1 MLWCASVG
9 WYAFSDMGNKK
20 NGIITDPDAINKI
33 LRRGVAVDALPS
45 WGALYGVLTS
55 GKRLRIYTGA
65 DPTADTLHLSH
76 AKNFMLLEELRG
88 LGHEVILLVG
98 DFTARIGD
106 PTGRGEARKQLTQ
119 KEVKENV
126 KKWLLQIRPL
136 MKFDDKKNT
145 PKVLYNSA
153 WLSRLSFQEVLSL
166 ASNFTVQQML
176 ERDMFWRRFYGEW
189 RCKKCNYPNA
199 FEQNLLD
206 RTAQSQECQKC
217 HQKFLKNDIVS
228 SGDGGNKRPIY
239 LHEFLYPLMQGY
251 DSVAMDVDIELCG
264 SDQTFNALAG
274 RTLLKRLKN
283 KGKFVVAVN
292 LMANPK
298 TGELM
303 AKSRGT
309 GVFLSSPPNEMYGE
323 IMAEPDEM
331 IEPLFINCTRLP
343 LADKEKIMSLGPRA
357 AKARVTLEIVK
368 KIYGAPAAQAAEKT
382 FDQTF
387 RAGGVPE
394 DILEINLS
402 PAADIV
408 AALIV
413 AGVIDSRSEWRR
425 LIAEGAVRD
434 ETNQKI
440 TDPHFSPTTA
450 SVLKIGKHR
459 FVKLSV
465 K

>member
-1 MLWCASVG
+1 MTPIIADKARLEEI
-9 WYAFSDMGNKK
+9 FTR
-20 NGIITDPDAINKI
+20 GIVAEI
-33 LRRGVAVDALPS
+33 LPSRDALFEF
-45 WGALYGVLTS
+45 LRS
-55 GKRLRIYTGA
+55 GKRLKIYLGA
-65 DPTADTLHLSH
+65 DPTSSSLHLSH
-76 AKNFMLLEELRG
+76 AKNYWFLEDLRQ
-88 LGHEVILLVG
+88 LGHEVIVLIG

-106 PTGRGEARKQLTQ
+106 PSDRQAVRPSLTPEQIKTNVDSWLAQL
-119 KEVKENV
+119 K
-126 KKWLLQIRPL
+126 LLLDFSDP
-136 MKFDDKKNT
+136 KN
-145 PKVLYNSA
+145 PPRLSYNSA
-153 WLSRLSFQEVLSL
+153 WLDQLTLKEIINL
-166 ASNFTVQQML
+166 AANFTVQQML
-176 ERDMFWRRFYGEW
+176 ERDMF
-189 RCKKCNYPNA
+189 
-199 FEQNLLD
+199 
-206 RTAQSQECQKC
+206 
-217 HQKFLKNDIVS
+217 V
-228 SGDGGNKRPIY
+228 KRLADHTPIH
-239 LHEFLYPLMQGY
+239 LHEFLYPMLQGY
-251 DSVAMDVDIELCG
+251 DSVALEVNAELCG
-264 SDQTFNALAG
+264 TDQIFNALAG

-283 KGKFVVAVN
+283 QEKFVIALN
-292 LMANPK
+292 LLANPK

-303 AKSRGT
+303 SKSRGT
-309 GVFLSSPPNEMYGE
+309 GVFLSAPPNEMYGA

-425 LIAEGAVRD
+425 LIAEGAIRD

>member
-1 MLWCASVG
+1 MIP
-9 WYAFSDMGNKK
+9 
-20 NGIITDPDAINKI
+20 IITDQIRTEEI
-33 LRRGVAVDALPS
+33 FTRGIVAEILPS
-45 WGALYGVLTS
+45 RAALFEFLRS
-55 GKRLRIYTGA
+55 GKRLKIYLGA
-65 DPTADTLHLSH
+65 DPTSGSLHLSH
-76 AKNFMLLEELRG
+76 AKNYWFLEDLRQ
-88 LGHEVILLVG
+88 LGHEVIVLIG

-106 PTGRGEARKQLTQ
+106 PSDRQAVRPSLTPEQIKTNVDSWLAQL
-119 KEVKENV
+119 K
-126 KKWLLQIRPL
+126 LLLDFSDP
-136 MKFDDKKNT
+136 KN
-145 PKVLYNSA
+145 PPRLSYNSA
-153 WLSRLSFQEVLSL
+153 WLDQLTLKEIINL
-166 ASNFTVQQML
+166 AANFTVQQML
-176 ERDMFWRRFYGEW
+176 ERDMF
-189 RCKKCNYPNA
+189 
-199 FEQNLLD
+199 
-206 RTAQSQECQKC
+206 
-217 HQKFLKNDIVS
+217 V
-228 SGDGGNKRPIY
+228 KRLADHTPIH
-239 LHEFLYPLMQGY
+239 LHEFLYPMLQGY
-251 DSVAMDVDIELCG
+251 DSVALEVNAELCG
-264 SDQTFNALAG
+264 TDQIFNALAG

-283 KGKFVVAVN
+283 QEKFVIALN
-292 LMANPK
+292 LLANPK

-303 AKSRGT
+303 SKSRGT
-309 GVFLSSPPNEMYGE
+309 GVFLSAPPNEMYGA

-425 LIAEGAVRD
+425 LIAEGAIRD

>member
-1 MLWCASVG
+1 MTPIIADKARLEEI
-9 WYAFSDMGNKK
+9 FTR
-20 NGIITDPDAINKI
+20 GIVAEI
-33 LRRGVAVDALPS
+33 LPSRDALFEF
-45 WGALYGVLTS
+45 LRS
-55 GKRLRIYTGA
+55 GKRLKIYLGA
-65 DPTADTLHLSH
+65 DTTSSSLHLSH
-76 AKNFMLLEELRG
+76 AKNYWFLEDLRQ
-88 LGHEVILLVG
+88 LGHEVIVLIG

-106 PTGRGEARKQLTQ
+106 PSDRQAVRPSLTPEQIKTNVDSWLAQL
-119 KEVKENV
+119 K
-126 KKWLLQIRPL
+126 LLLDFSDP
-136 MKFDDKKNT
+136 KN
-145 PKVLYNSA
+145 PPRLSYNSA
-153 WLSRLSFQEVLSL
+153 WLDQLTLKEIINL
-166 ASNFTVQQML
+166 AANFTVQQML
-176 ERDMFWRRFYGEW
+176 ERDMF
-189 RCKKCNYPNA
+189 
-199 FEQNLLD
+199 
-206 RTAQSQECQKC
+206 
-217 HQKFLKNDIVS
+217 V
-228 SGDGGNKRPIY
+228 KRLADHTPIH
-239 LHEFLYPLMQGY
+239 LHEFLYPMLQGY
-251 DSVAMDVDIELCG
+251 DSVALEVNAELCG
-264 SDQTFNALAG
+264 TDQIFNALAG

-283 KGKFVVAVN
+283 QEKFVIALN
-292 LMANPK
+292 LLANPK

-303 AKSRGT
+303 SKSRGT
-309 GVFLSSPPNEMYGE
+309 GVFLSAPPNEMYGA

-425 LIAEGAVRD
+425 LIAEGAIRD

>member
-1 MLWCASVG
+1 MIP
-9 WYAFSDMGNKK
+9 
-20 NGIITDPDAINKI
+20 IITDQICTEEI
-33 LRRGVAVDALPS
+33 FTRGIVAEILPS
-45 WGALYGVLTS
+45 RAALFEFLRS
-55 GKRLRIYTGA
+55 GKRLKIYLGA
-65 DPTADTLHLSH
+65 DPTSGSLHLSH
-76 AKNFMLLEELRG
+76 AKNYWFLEDLRQ
-88 LGHEVILLVG
+88 LGHEVIVLIG

-106 PTGRGEARKQLTQ
+106 PSDRQAVRPSLTPEQIKTNVDSWLAQL
-119 KEVKENV
+119 K
-126 KKWLLQIRPL
+126 LLLDFSDP
-136 MKFDDKKNT
+136 KN
-145 PKVLYNSA
+145 PPRLSYNSA
-153 WLSRLSFQEVLSL
+153 WLDQLTLKEIINL
-166 ASNFTVQQML
+166 AANFTVQQML
-176 ERDMFWRRFYGEW
+176 ERDMF
-189 RCKKCNYPNA
+189 
-199 FEQNLLD
+199 
-206 RTAQSQECQKC
+206 
-217 HQKFLKNDIVS
+217 V
-228 SGDGGNKRPIY
+228 KRLADHTPIH
-239 LHEFLYPLMQGY
+239 LHEFLYPMLQGY
-251 DSVAMDVDIELCG
+251 DSVALEVNAELCG
-264 SDQTFNALAG
+264 TDQIFNALAG

-283 KGKFVVAVN
+283 QEKFVIALN
-292 LMANPK
+292 LLANPK

-303 AKSRGT
+303 SKSRGT
-309 GVFLSSPPNEMYGE
+309 GVFLSAPPNEMYGA

-425 LIAEGAVRD
+425 LIAEGAIRD

>member
-1 MLWCASVG
+1 MTPIIADKARLEEI
-9 WYAFSDMGNKK
+9 FTR
-20 NGIITDPDAINKI
+20 GIVAEI
-33 LRRGVAVDALPS
+33 LPSRDALFEF
-45 WGALYGVLTS
+45 LRS
-55 GKRLRIYTGA
+55 GKRLKIYLGA
-65 DPTADTLHLSH
+65 DPTSGSLHLSH
-76 AKNFMLLEELRG
+76 AKNYWFLEDLRQ
-88 LGHEVILLVG
+88 LGHEVIVLIG

-106 PTGRGEARKQLTQ
+106 PSDRQAVRPSLTPEQIKTNVDSWLAQL
-119 KEVKENV
+119 K
-126 KKWLLQIRPL
+126 LLLDFSDP
-136 MKFDDKKNT
+136 KN
-145 PKVLYNSA
+145 PPRLSYNSA
-153 WLSRLSFQEVLSL
+153 WLDQLTLKEIINL
-166 ASNFTVQQML
+166 AANFTVQQML
-176 ERDMFWRRFYGEW
+176 ERDMF
-189 RCKKCNYPNA
+189 
-199 FEQNLLD
+199 
-206 RTAQSQECQKC
+206 
-217 HQKFLKNDIVS
+217 V
-228 SGDGGNKRPIY
+228 KRLADHTPIH
-239 LHEFLYPLMQGY
+239 LHEFLYPMLQGY
-251 DSVAMDVDIELCG
+251 DSVALEVNAELCG
-264 SDQTFNALAG
+264 TDQIFNALAG

-283 KGKFVVAVN
+283 QEKFVIALN
-292 LMANPK
+292 LLANPK

-303 AKSRGT
+303 SKSRGT
-309 GVFLSSPPNEMYGE
+309 GVFLSAPPNEMYGA

-425 LIAEGAVRD
+425 LIAEGAIRD

>member
-1 MLWCASVG
+1 MTPIIADKARLEEI
-9 WYAFSDMGNKK
+9 FTR
-20 NGIITDPDAINKI
+20 GIVAEI
-33 LRRGVAVDALPS
+33 LPSRDALFEF
-45 WGALYGVLTS
+45 LRS
-55 GKRLRIYTGA
+55 GKRLKIYLGA
-65 DPTADTLHLSH
+65 DPTSGSLHLSH
-76 AKNFMLLEELRG
+76 AKNYWFLEDLRQ
-88 LGHEVILLVG
+88 LGHEVIVLIG

-106 PTGRGEARKQLTQ
+106 PSDRQAVRPSLTPEQIKTNVDSWLAQL
-119 KEVKENV
+119 K
-126 KKWLLQIRPL
+126 LLLDFSDP
-136 MKFDDKKNT
+136 KN
-145 PKVLYNSA
+145 PPRLSYNSA
-153 WLSRLSFQEVLSL
+153 WLDQLTLKEIINL
-166 ASNFTVQQML
+166 AANFTVQQML
-176 ERDMFWRRFYGEW
+176 ERDMF
-189 RCKKCNYPNA
+189 
-199 FEQNLLD
+199 
-206 RTAQSQECQKC
+206 
-217 HQKFLKNDIVS
+217 V
-228 SGDGGNKRPIY
+228 KRLADHTPIH
-239 LHEFLYPLMQGY
+239 LHEFLYPMLQGY
-251 DSVAMDVDIELCG
+251 DSVALEVNAELCG
-264 SDQTFNALAG
+264 TDQIFNALAG

-283 KGKFVVAVN
+283 QEKFVIALN
-292 LMANPK
+292 LLANPK

-303 AKSRGT
+303 SKSRGT
-309 GVFLSSPPNEMYGE
+309 GVFLSAPPNEMYGA

-425 LIAEGAVRD
+425 LIAEGAIRD
-434 ETNQKI
+434 ETNKKI
-440 TDPHFSPTTA
+440 TDLHFSPTTT

-459 FVKLSV
+459 FVRLLV

>member
-136 MKFDDKKNT
+136 MKFDDKKNP

-153 WLSRLSFQEVLSL
+153 WLSRLSFQEALSL

-176 ERDMFWRRFYGEW
+176 ERDMFRRRVYGEW

-199 FEQNLLD
+199 FEQNILD

-217 HQKFLKNDIVS
+217 HQKFLKNEIVS

-264 SDQTFNALAG
+264 RDQTFNALAG
-274 RTLLKRLKN
+274 RTLMRRLKD
-283 KGKFVVAVN
+283 KEKYILVAN
-292 LMANPK
+292 LMENPK

-303 AKSRGT
+303 SKSRGT
-309 GVFLSSPPNEMYGE
+309 GVFLSASPGEMYGA
-323 IMAEPDEM
+323 IMAQPDEM
-331 IEPLFINCTRLP
+331 IETLFINCTRIP
-343 LADKEKIMSLGPRA
+343 LEEKDGIMRIGPRN
-357 AKARVTLEIVK
+357 AKARVAREIVK
-368 KIYGAPAAQAAEKT
+368 VFYGEKKAQEAEAGFTQLFSRKDYTGDLPEIRVAPGSTVA
-382 FDQTF
+382 DVVLQTHK
-387 RAGGVPE
+387 VP
-394 DILEINLS
+394 
-402 PAADIV
+402 
-408 AALIV
+408 
-413 AGVIDSRSEWRR
+413 SRSEARR
-425 LIAEGAVRD
+425 LAAAGAIKLDEEALSDIAQKMPVRAGAVLR
-434 ETNQKI
+434 
-440 TDPHFSPTTA
+440 
-450 SVLKIGKHR
+450 IGKKHIYR
-459 FVKLSV
+459 VK
-465 K
+465 